1 MIPVPRTPT
10 ILVLCIA
17 VQGLGT
23 CAAPWLVA
31 PASAEPAEHAQE
43 AKAEGGKD
51 EGGKDEGGKGEEE
64 ALDTEHLFGFAE
76 GSGIGSKGERE
87 IESISVG
94 SFGKV
99 GSYNQVDTE
108 TSFRYVV
115 ANTLRLSIG
124 TLTDAYDIHD
134 VPGLDNR
141 TAFTFTGVIAEARL
155 NLVDDKTH
163 PYGVSLSFDPQYRQ
177 FDPVAGTRQS
187 TTALP
192 LTLLYDVALIPSK
205 LLAAVNVAY
214 TPAFFP
220 AVAGVAGH
228 SDDVAVFADLTY
240 AATPKLFFGG
250 ELRHEILVQ
259 AGLPTA
265 HALFLGPSAFYNLA
279 PAFDVKVAWAIQVP
293 DVGSRGLDVSTF
305 ERHQVEVQLVYG
317 F

>member
-1 MIPVPRTPT
+1 MIRVSRTPT
-10 ILVLCIA
+10 ILVLCVA
-17 VQGLGT
+17 VQGLGIGAT
-23 CAAPWLVA
+23 PWLVA
-31 PASAEPAEHAQE
+31 PASAEPAEQAHE
-43 AKAEGGKD
+43 AKAESGK
-51 EGGKDEGGKGEEE
+51 GEGGKGEEE

-87 IESISVG
+87 IESISIG

-108 TSFRYVV
+108 TSFRSVV
-115 ANTLRLSIG
+115 TDSLRLSIG
-124 TLTDAYDIHD
+124 TLTDAYNIHD
-134 VPGLDNR
+134 VPGIDNR
-141 TAFTFTGVIAEARL
+141 TAFTFAGVIAEARL

-163 PYGVSLSFDPQYRQ
+163 PYGVSLSFNPQYRQ

-192 LTLLYDVALIPSK
+192 LTLLYDAALIPSK

-220 AVAGVAGH
+220 AVAGIAGH
-228 SDDVAVFADLTY
+228 TDDVAVFADLTY
-240 AATPKLFFGG
+240 AATPKLFFAG

-265 HALFLGPSAFYNLA
+265 HALFLGPSVFYNVA
-279 PAFDVKVAWAIQVP
+279 SGFDVKVAWAIQVP
-293 DVGSRGLDVSTF
+293 DVGSRGLDVTTF
-305 ERHQVEVQLVYG
+305 ERHQVELQLVYG